1 VWVIFIMLKLITW
14 FSRIFVFVVLAV
26 FASNNTQPITLQYYY
41 DKSIELPLSV
51 ALLIFF
57 AAGALIAAVV
67 VRCRCHTE

>member
-1 VWVIFIMLKLITW
+1 MMKLITW
-14 FSRIFVFVVLAV
+14 LSRIFIFVALAV
-26 FASNNTQPITLQYYY
+26 FSSNNTQLITLQYYF

-67 VRCRCHTE
+67 VRCRCHTD